1 MAVGPSS
8 GTVDQ
13 MLFRDGNSHN
23 CGAITSDAS
32 ANTTAY
38 GTSSDYR
45 LKENEVI
52 ISDGIERIKKLKP
65 YRFNFISAPDQIQDG
80 FFAHELAEHIPEAVT
95 GEKDAMEDG
104 EIKSQNVDYGK
115 ITPLLVGALKEAI
128 TKIETLETKVETLE
142 GK

>member
-1 MAVGPSS
+1 MAVGGSS

-23 CGAITSDAS
+23 CGTITSDAS

-45 LKENEVI
+45 LKENQI
-52 ISDGIERIKKLKP
+52 IIPNALERLNKIKP
-65 YRFNFISAPDQIQDG
+65 YRFNFISAPDQTMDG
-80 FFAHELAEHIPEAVT
+80 FFAHELAEHIPEAVV

-104 EIKSQNVDYGK
+104 EIKPQNIDYGK
-115 ITPLLVGALKEAI
+115 ITPLLVKALQEADDKIEALTARIEALK
-128 TKIETLETKVETLE
+128 
-142 GK
+142 G